1 MIYQKIK
8 VVGWKHKSKCSPSST
23 CHTTFTFNPKL
34 SQNQT
39 ITHPGLYSHLLKP
52 DIYSSTLFYKTH
64 SFSAYHISAALHS
77 RGYQFCSLTWQTIW
91 LQDKLFKL
99 PLHFHFCT
107 YHTHICMATPTKTP
121 QLQPLHWFSVQPLI
135 ITLHNIIKTKLCGKG
150 YMPDN

>member
-52 DIYSSTLFYKTH
+52 DIYSSTFFYNTH
-64 SFSAYHISAALHS
+64 SFTAYHILLHYIHVDINSA
-77 RGYQFCSLTWQTIW
+77 
-91 LQDKLFKL
+91 
-99 PLHFHFCT
+99 PLHGKPNDFRINFSDYPYIFTFAPIILIYVWLHRQKLLSFSLYTDSQCN
-107 YHTHICMATPTKTP
+107 
-121 QLQPLHWFSVQPLI
+121 PL
-135 ITLHNIIKTKLCGKG
+135 
-150 YMPDN
+150 